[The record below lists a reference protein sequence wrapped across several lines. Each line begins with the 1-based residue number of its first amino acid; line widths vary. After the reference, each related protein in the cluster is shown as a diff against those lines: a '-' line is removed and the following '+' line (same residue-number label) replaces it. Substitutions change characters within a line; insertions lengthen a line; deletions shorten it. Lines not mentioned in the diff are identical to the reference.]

1 MRHTVRYHLRALVRP
16 LKRRATGLKGSS
28 SSKASIACGGPCHYH
43 NQHHNRSAYSL
54 LPADDMLLD
63 ESIELLPPPRMV
75 PAAAAAFDRPSTAPS
90 SPASSRP
97 ALMASTSTSTLDTS
111 CGPSTPRSE
120 TPSDLPDIAAQRR
133 RRRRETWAK
142 SLALDTLFLL
152 PDEDG
157 VEQKKDDDVETKP
170 RDTLRTKRDS
180 FMWMKFDGHGSGLA
194 WADGARL
201 AGAPMVM

>member
-28 SSKASIACGGPCHYH
+28 SSKAPIACGGPCHYH

-75 PAAAAAFDRPSTAPS
+75 PAAAAFDRPSTAPS

-97 ALMASTSTSTLDTS
+97 ALMATTSTSTLDTS

-142 SLALDTLFLL
+142 SLALDTLFFL

-157 VEQKKDDDVETKP
+157 VEQKKDGDVETKP